1 MTHTPET
8 TPIPPDL
15 NVSYCPVHGLLSEG
29 EISAHACVWCARD
42 EIERLRTTLWLI
54 ARGVGNLD
62 NIRALSHEEVTLK
75 LERVAGWTKE
85 FNR

>member
-1 MTHTPET
+1 
-8 TPIPPDL
+8 
-15 NVSYCPVHGLLSEG
+15 
-29 EISAHACVWCARD
+29 
-42 EIERLRTTLWLI
+42 LWLI